1 MDSCWAVNSPEGKLI
16 GGNNVYEHPELS
28 VPVTC
33 ANYVEKATPIPPIL
47 MMHGTGDDTVSWR
60 QSVRLY
66 KKLRE
71 EEKDVTFYIMENAV
85 HGDNAFWT
93 TENLNIVDEF
103 IKKHI

>member
-1 MDSCWAVNSPEGKLI
+1 MEQGMTLYPGDRA
-16 GGNNVYEHPELS
+16 
-28 VPVTC
+28 
-33 ANYVEKATPIPPIL
+33 YVFTKN
-47 MMHGTGDDTVSWR
+47 
-60 QSVRLY
+60 
-66 KKLRE
+66 LRE

>member
-1 MDSCWAVNSPEGKLI
+1 M
-16 GGNNVYEHPELS
+16 
-28 VPVTC
+28 
-33 ANYVEKATPIPPIL
+33 TPYL
-47 MMHGTGDDTVSWR
+47 GDR

-71 EEKDVTFYIMENAV
+71 EEKDVTFYMLENAV

-103 IKKHI
+103 LKKHI